1 MTDKSEL
8 EESVDTF
15 LLSNFPQIKMHGGE
29 FEILEADPN
38 DGYVKIQLS
47 GACSGCGISPMTKE
61 AIRNRL
67 PEKVEGVE
75 MVSVETAGEGDLG
88 F

>member
-1 MTDKSEL
+1 MTEQNEL
-8 EESVDTF
+8 EESVDSF

-29 FEILEADPN
+29 FQIVEADPT
-38 DGYVKIQLS
+38 DGYVKIRLT

-67 PEKVEGVE
+67 PNNIEGVK
-75 MVSVETAGEGDLG
+75 MVNVETGGEGDLG
-88 F
+88 I